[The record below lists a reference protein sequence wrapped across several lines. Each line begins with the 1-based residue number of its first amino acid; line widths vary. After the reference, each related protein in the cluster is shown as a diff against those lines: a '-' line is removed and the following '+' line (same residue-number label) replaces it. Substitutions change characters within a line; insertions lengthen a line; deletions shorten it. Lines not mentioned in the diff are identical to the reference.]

1 MLRFPTAFLH
11 RIGRRIAPQRSDILG
26 REQGQTILRVV
37 VSICVVVY
45 LLLHHYPVSLH
56 WNSIPYWMVF
66 SIGFIVLSA
75 IMAVIAWRDRRSP
88 AYRRV
93 AANIMDVTAIT
104 YLMANTQE
112 AGASLFVLYL
122 WITMGNGF
130 RFGLGSMA
138 ISAALSIVGFTL
150 VITTT
155 ELWDGHKMLAA
166 GIMAALALLPA
177 YSAHLIRQLHKAR
190 ERAEE
195 ASAAKSR
202 FLARMSHELRTPL
215 NGIVGTTDILLN
227 NRRLTNEDRDLLGVV
242 QESVSVSLRQI
253 DSVLDFSKLEA
264 GKLVI
269 DVVDFSLHTLINA
282 TVRMVSP
289 TVRDK
294 NLRLLVRISP
304 DVPFLLVGDPHQLRE
319 IILNLLSNAVKFTDT
334 GYVVVEVDVVE
345 THGHNTRL
353 RFEIRDTGI
362 GIAPQAL
369 EKIWE
374 SFSQEESGTT
384 RRYGGTGLG
393 TTIAKQLVELM
404 GGRIDVTSVKGRGT
418 AFWFTLP
425 FRLQP
430 IQRDALH
437 PVPGAKILALIT
449 EPGLTE
455 EVRRTF
461 AELGG
466 NVFFVASV
474 AEALT
479 AFNRGVR
486 LGNLWHLVLVDAQ
499 VSLGLGYTHRA
510 DALTEKTTAMQTP
523 VYLFTDTQHDTEQLY
538 QWGYTAALPLKPS
551 AMVLSRVTHVSP
563 YYTERL
569 AVPSG
574 MTRIEPWT
582 EVSNATSSAPR
593 ILVADDNKTNR
604 LILSQILGASGYEVD
619 CVNDGDIA
627 LDRLLAGGYKA
638 AVLDMH
644 MPGMDGVELLRQ
656 YRMLHAGATIPV
668 IMLTADATFNAKRD
682 SADAGADAFL
692 TKPAKSEVLL
702 STLERVM
709 HDREVRVIS
718 TIASFAAAERPEDT
732 PVLDLTI
739 LAELDRLCRD
749 PEKLA
754 DVIKTFGSEGWAL
767 MGQIANAINT
777 RNHTACAEW
786 LHALKGNAAN
796 VGAVRLVAACR
807 QAESLGIIAFR
818 REGQSLLSNIRAQFD
833 AALLALQE
841 LISPADDVPGETGPG

>member
-1 MLRFPTAFLH
+1 MLQFQTALL
-11 RIGRRIAPQRSDILG
+11 RRLGRRILPQRSDILG

-37 VSICVVVY
+37 VSIVVVGY
-45 LLLHHYPVSLH
+45 LIFHHYPVSFH
-56 WNSIPYWMVF
+56 WDSTPRWPIY
-66 SIGFIVLSA
+66 SA
-75 IMAVIAWRDRRSP
+75 IFILLTLILAFTALRDHRSP
-88 AYRRV
+88 AYRRLITNV
-93 AANIMDVTAIT
+93 MDVAAIT

-138 ISAALSIVGFTL
+138 ISAALSILGFTW
-150 VITTT
+150 VVTTT
-155 ELWDGHKMLAA
+155 GLWDGHKMLAA
-166 GIMAALALLPA
+166 GVMAALALLPA

-195 ASAAKSR
+195 ASAAKGR

-215 NGIVGTTDILLN
+215 NGILGTTDILLN

-242 QESVSVSLRQI
+242 QESVSVSMRQI

-269 DVVDFSLHTLINA
+269 DVVDFNLHELTNT

-294 NLRLLVRISP
+294 NLRLLVCISP
-304 DVPFLLVGDPHQLRE
+304 DVPYLLIGDPHHLRE
-319 IILNLLSNAVKFTDT
+319 IVLNLLSNAVKFTAS
-334 GYVVVEVDVVE
+334 GYVVVKIDVVE
-345 THGHNTRL
+345 THSYNTRL

-369 EKIWE
+369 ERIWE
-374 SFSQEESGTT
+374 SFAQEESGTT

-430 IQRDALH
+430 LQSDALH
-437 PVPGAKILALIT
+437 MVPGAKILALIA
-449 EPGLTE
+449 EPRLTE
-455 EVRRTF
+455 EIRRAF
-461 AELGG
+461 AEIGG
-466 NVFFVASV
+466 NVFFVSSV
-474 AEALT
+474 AEAVT

-486 LGNLWHLVLVDAQ
+486 LGNLWHLVLIDAQ
-499 VSLGLGYTHRA
+499 ISIGPDGSHRA
-510 DALTEKTTAMQTP
+510 DALTDKTTAMQTSA
-523 VYLFTDTQHDTEQLY
+523 YLLTDGPCDTEQLY
-538 QWGYTAALPLKPS
+538 HWGYTAPLSLKAS
-551 AMVLSRVTHVSP
+551 TRVLSYITHASP

-569 AVPSG
+569 AAPSG
-574 MTRIEPWT
+574 VARIEPWAWGPST
-582 EVSNATSSAPR
+582 QSTPR

-619 CVNDGDIA
+619 CVSDGDMA
-627 LDRLLAGGYKA
+627 LDRLLSGNYKA

-656 YRMLHAGATIPV
+656 YRMLHAGAAIPV

-692 TKPAKSEVLL
+692 TKPAKSEILL
-702 STLERVM
+702 STLERVI

-718 TIASFAAAERPEDT
+718 NISSFADAEKREDT
-732 PVLDLTI
+732 PVLDLAI

-754 DVIKTFGSEGWAL
+754 DVIKSFGSEGWAL
-767 MGQIANAINT
+767 ISQIARCISAHD
-777 RNHTACAEW
+777 HTACAEW

-807 QAESLGIIAFR
+807 QAESMGIIAFR
-818 REGQSLLSNIRAQFD
+818 REGPSLLQNIHAQFD

-841 LISPADDVPGETGPG
+841 LIPPASVPGQTGPV

>member
-1 MLRFPTAFLH
+1 MLQFQTALLR
-11 RIGRRIAPQRSDILG
+11 RIGRRITPQRSDILG

-37 VSICVVVY
+37 VGIVVVGY
-45 LLLHHYPVSLH
+45 LIFHQYPVSLH
-56 WNSIPYWMVF
+56 WNSTPQWLIFATV
-66 SIGFIVLSA
+66 FIVLSA
-75 IMAVIAWRDRRSP
+75 ILAITAWRDRHSP
-88 AYRRV
+88 AYRRIT
-93 AANIMDVTAIT
+93 ANIMDVTAIT
-104 YLMANTQE
+104 YLMVNTPE

-130 RFGLGSMA
+130 RFGLGSMG
-138 ISAALSIVGFTL
+138 ISAALSIAGFTL
-150 VITTT
+150 VVTTT
-155 ELWDGHKMLAA
+155 ALWNEHKMLAA
-166 GIMAALALLPA
+166 GVMAALALLPA

-195 ASAAKSR
+195 ASAAKGR

-215 NGIVGTTDILLN
+215 NGILGTTDILLN

-269 DVVDFSLHTLINA
+269 DVVDFNLHELINT
-282 TVRMVSP
+282 TVRVVSP
-289 TVRDK
+289 AVRDN
-294 NLRLLVRISP
+294 NLRLLVCISP
-304 DVPFLLVGDPHQLRE
+304 NVPYLLIGDPHHLRE
-319 IILNLLSNAVKFTDT
+319 IILNLLSNAVKFTAS
-334 GYVVVEVDVVE
+334 GYVVVKVDVVE

-362 GIAPQAL
+362 GIAPEAL
-369 EKIWE
+369 ERIWE

-384 RRYGGTGLG
+384 HRYGGTGLG

-418 AFWFTLP
+418 ALWFTLP

-430 IQRDALH
+430 VQSDAV
-437 PVPGAKILALIT
+437 PAVPGAKILALIT
-449 EPGLTE
+449 EPRLTE
-455 EVRRTF
+455 EIRRAF
-461 AELGG
+461 AEIGG
-466 NVFFVASV
+466 NVFFVSSV
-474 AEALT
+474 AEAVT

-499 VSLGLGYTHRA
+499 VSIGPDGSHRA
-510 DALTEKTTAMQTP
+510 DALTDKITAMQTS
-523 VYLFTDTQHDTEQLY
+523 VYLLTDGPCDTEQLY
-538 QWGYTAALPLKPS
+538 HWGYTAPLSLKAS
-551 AMVLSRVTHVSP
+551 TMVLSRIIHASP
-563 YYTERL
+563 YYTERR

-574 MTRIEPWT
+574 VARIEPWAWGPST
-582 EVSNATSSAPR
+582 QSTPR

-604 LILSQILGASGYEVD
+604 LILSQILGASGYEVE
-619 CVNDGDIA
+619 CVSDGDMA
-627 LDRLLAGGYKA
+627 LDRLLSGNYKA

-656 YRMLHAGATIPV
+656 YRMLHAGAAIPV

-692 TKPAKSEVLL
+692 TKPAKSEILL
-702 STLERVM
+702 STLERVI

-718 TIASFAAAERPEDT
+718 NISSFADAERVEDT
-732 PVLDLTI
+732 PVLDLAI

-754 DVIKTFGSEGWAL
+754 DVIKSFGTEGWAL
-767 MGQIANAINT
+767 ISQIARSISA
-777 RNHTACAEW
+777 RDHSACAEW

-807 QAESLGIIAFR
+807 QAESMGVIAFR
-818 REGQSLLSNIRAQFD
+818 REGPNLLQNIHAQFD

-841 LISPADDVPGETGPG
+841 LIPPASVPGQTGPV